1 MEPIKLDIHTH
12 LVPIDA
18 PGLEAIDGVRW
29 DAAASALTVDGHKV
43 GLRPLFAPD
52 ALIAWLD
59 TNQIAQAWISAPP
72 PLYRQHLPEAAAAR
86 WVDCVNH
93 GLAAIGQRYPKRL
106 APLPHLPIEHP
117 DLARDVAAR
126 AIGTGLRRFSMP
138 SGGPGRMLSDKI
150 FDPLWRTLEAA
161 AAFMLVHPGENDDP
175 RLAPFYLTNLLG
187 NPYETTVAIAHLV
200 FGGVIARYPHITFC
214 FAHGGG
220 VAAML
225 AGRFEQGFQTDRPG
239 ISKSSPHPRALLK
252 RLVVDCITHDT
263 DALRLAASIFGQG
276 HILFGSDWPFPM
288 GLMHPHT
295 QLAALSPG
303 ERKHLFHD
311 NVAPVGA
318 H

>member
-1 MEPIKLDIHTH
+1 METIKLDIHTH
-12 LVPIDA
+12 LVPVDA
-18 PGLEAIDGVRW
+18 PGLDAIEGVKW
-29 DAAASALTVDGHKV
+29 DAAASSLNVDGHKV

-52 ALIAWLD
+52 ALIAWLN

-72 PLYRQHLPEAAAAR
+72 PLYRQHLPEAASAR
-86 WVDCVNH
+86 WVDCVNR
-93 GLAAIGQRYPKRL
+93 GLAGIAQRHADRL

-117 DLARDVAAR
+117 DLAQDVAAR
-126 AIGTGLRRFSMP
+126 AIATGQRRFSSP
-138 SGGPGRMLSDKI
+138 SGAPGHMLSDKI
-150 FDPLWRTLEAA
+150 YDPLWRTLDAA
-161 AAFMLVHPGENDDP
+161 AAFVLVHPGENGDP

-187 NPYETTVAIAHLV
+187 NPYETTVAIAHLM
-200 FGGVIARYPHITFC
+200 FGGVIARHPRITFC

-220 VAAML
+220 IAAML

-239 ISKSSPHPRALLK
+239 ISRSLPHPRALLK

-263 DALRLAASIFGQG
+263 EALRLAASIFGLG

-295 QLAALSPG
+295 QLAALTPG